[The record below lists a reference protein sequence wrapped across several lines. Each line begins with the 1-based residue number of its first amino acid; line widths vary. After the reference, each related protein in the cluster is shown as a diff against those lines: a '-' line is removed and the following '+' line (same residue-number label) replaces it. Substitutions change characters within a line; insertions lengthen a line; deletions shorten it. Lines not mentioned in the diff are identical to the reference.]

1 MSGNQ
6 NRSRGGP
13 VYVVK
18 PKYIFK
24 HPFNKYDLANPS
36 NR

>member
-1 MSGNQ
+1 MK
-6 NRSRGGP
+6 GGP
-13 VYVVK
+13 AYIVK

>member
-1 MSGNQ
+1 MKA
-6 NRSRGGP
+6 P
-13 VYVVK
+13 VYIVK

-24 HPFNKYDLANPS
+24 HPFNKYDLSNPT